1 MTAALRRSLSSL
13 RVPNYRRY
21 FTGQLVSVS
30 GNWMQMVAEAWL
42 ILTLTGSGIAV
53 GALTA
58 SQFAPILLFAAWGG
72 LVADRVPKR
81 RLLTITQSGMAVP
94 ALFLFAVT
102 VAGVVQ
108 PWMVF
113 ATAVVRGSVNSI
125 DNPARQSFVIE
136 MVGADRVVNA
146 VSLNSVI
153 IQASRIIGPG
163 IAGALIA
170 LWGVAPCFA
179 ANAATFA
186 VMIVAL
192 RTMQPDELRPAP
204 VAAREPGAV
213 RAAIR
218 YVARTPELAV
228 PLAMMAIVGTLAFNF
243 QTVLPLLARFTFDRG
258 ASAYAALLAAMGVGS
273 ILGALA
279 TGARGRTGPR
289 LLTASALAFGAF
301 SLLASIAPT
310 FALEVV
316 ALVPLGAASIT
327 FAAGINSQ
335 LQLAADPA
343 MRGRVMA
350 LYAIVFLGS
359 TPIGG
364 PLTGWLAEAL
374 GPRSGLVLGG
384 LAALTAAALART
396 AFARVAAPISSPDLH
411 ERRNRGDQ
419 QRRRQRGDEDG
430 AGLLRGA
437 EQRRPNSRAGRPL
450 VRR

>member
-1 MTAALRRSLSSL
+1 MTAALRRSLGSL

-58 SQFAPILLFAAWGG
+58 AQFAPILLFAAWGG
-72 LVADRVPKR
+72 LVADRIPKR
-81 RLLTITQSGMAVP
+81 RLLTFTQTGMAVP

-102 VAGVVQ
+102 AGGSVQ

-113 ATAVVRGSVNSI
+113 ATAFVRGSVNSI

-136 MVGADRVVNA
+136 MVGAERVVNA

-179 ANAATFA
+179 VNAATFA
-186 VMIVAL
+186 VMIVVL
-192 RTMQPDELRPAP
+192 RAMRPDELRPAP
-204 VAAREPGAV
+204 VAAREHGAV

-228 PLAMMAIVGTLAFNF
+228 PLVMMGIIGTLAFNF
-243 QTVLPLLARFTFDRG
+243 QTVLPLLAHFTFGGG
-258 ASAYAALLAAMGVGS
+258 ASAYAALLGAMGVGS

-279 TGARGRTGPR
+279 NGARGRTGPR
-289 LLTASALAFGAF
+289 VLTAAALAFGVF
-301 SLLASIAPT
+301 SLLAAAAPT
-310 FALEVV
+310 YQLEL
-316 ALVPLGAASIT
+316 ATLVPLGAASIT

-335 LQLAADPA
+335 LQLSADPA

-384 LAALTAAALART
+384 LAALAAAALAKA
-396 AFARVAAPISSPDLH
+396 AFARLAAPISSPDLN
-411 ERRNRGDQ
+411 ERRIRGDG
-419 QRRRQRGDEDG
+419 QRPRQRGGEDR
-430 AGLLRGA
+430 AGVLRGA
-437 EQRRPNSRAGRPL
+437 ERQQADPRAGRAL